1 MKRDRGMLEK
11 RLTDICSYVAL
22 NTEECNKIYDLVKE
36 KHNIP
41 RGLTSD
47 LICLR
52 ISMSETTEFV
62 LFCILDAV
70 IKVTGVTE
78 HLEDYYTAQEIKK
91 YSKSKYKVDK
101 IKFPLRIKMI
111 QIANDQ
117 WIGSID
123 NTLLMQLRAA
133 QLINYDVST
142 QRTMTRLI
150 RGDKEVYKI
159 TLNQKAVAAINEN
172 LKEKLFIPNTL
183 TFNIPEDVESEFYY
197 DQDSMELVIKSLT
210 HANVID
216 GFHRYIAACKASDA
230 DPCFEFNWELRIV
243 NFSDDKAKNFI
254 YQEDKKTPMKKVDSN
269 SMNMNDAANIVVTK
283 LNENAR
289 CNIKGLINR
298 NEGLINFGEMSELI
312 RFFFFKEINK
322 KESNNLLIISIVK
335 YLCECFNALTEFDL
349 KYVENKYSY
358 KQLFIVIYMFYTY
371 RNQGQNKMCAII
383 DAMVARQDELDN
395 KKFYSKI
402 PRRSMV
408 NEVKKLYEAV
418 LNSNV

>member
-1 MKRDRGMLEK
+1 MKRDRSVLEK
-11 RLTDICSYVAL
+11 RLTDICSYIAL

-36 KHNIP
+36 KYNIS

-52 ISMSETTEFV
+52 MSMSETTEFV

-70 IKVTGVTE
+70 IKVTGDVGYI
-78 HLEDYYTAQEIKK
+78 EDYYTAQEIKK

-117 WIGSID
+117 WIGSIN

-133 QLINYDVST
+133 QLINYNT
-142 QRTMTRLI
+142 NAQRTMTKII
-150 RGDKEVYKI
+150 RGDNEIYKI

-172 LKEKLFIPNTL
+172 LKNGLFVPNTL
-183 TFNIPEDVESEFYY
+183 TFNIPEDIESDFYY
-197 DQDSMELVIKSLT
+197 DNDSMELVIKKLE
-210 HANVID
+210 HVDIID
-216 GFHRYIAACKASDA
+216 GYHRYIAACQASDE
-230 DPCFEFNWELRIV
+230 DSKFEFNWELRVV
-243 NFSDDKAKNFI
+243 NFSDDKAKSFI
-254 YQEDKKTPMKKVDSN
+254 YQEDQKTKLKKVDSN

-298 NEGLINFGEMSELI
+298 NEGIINFGEMAELI
-312 RFFFFKEINK
+312 RFFFFKEVSK

-335 YLCECFNALTEFDL
+335 YLCECFNTLTEFDL
-349 KYVENKYSY
+349 KYVENQYSY

-371 RNQGQNKMCAII
+371 RNQGQSQMCEII
-383 DAMVARQDELDN
+383 DVMVERQDELDN